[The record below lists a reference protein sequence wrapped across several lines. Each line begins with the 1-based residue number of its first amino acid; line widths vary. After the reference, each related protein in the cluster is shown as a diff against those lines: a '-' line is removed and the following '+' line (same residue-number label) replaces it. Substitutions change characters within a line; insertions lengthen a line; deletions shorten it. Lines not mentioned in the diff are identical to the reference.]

1 MADDGEACHGFGHCF
16 AVATRSAAEPGAESE
31 QADSMEEARQAA
43 VAEEIRE
50 LLMDGDRLGHFSRHI
65 GHGTHN
71 VNKNLLLLCIDV
83 EAFRSVFALAL
94 PCPLA
99 ALRPL

>member
-1 MADDGEACHGFGHCF
+1 M
-16 AVATRSAAEPGAESE
+16 E
-31 QADSMEEARQAA
+31 QARQAA

-50 LLMDGDRLGHFSRHI
+50 LLMDGDRLGQLSRYI

-83 EAFRSVFALAL
+83 EAFRSALGPYL

-99 ALRPL
+99 TLRPL